1 MDQAEFERRRAAQIK
16 ALKAVDETTEMQR
29 GNCELCAMEYQI
41 EGIKPLGSCLRC
53 ETYKERYR
61 RVVHRVVFKRL
72 PAKYRMKDKT
82 DKIKRFK
89 SACMGI
95 AEWIE
100 DRQHSGPSRS
110 LTDGT

>member
-1 MDQAEFERRRAAQIK
+1 MDQSEFETRRSAQKK
-16 ALKAVDETTEMQR
+16 ALKAVDEKRGMQR
-29 GNCELCAMEYQI
+29 GNCELCAMEYHI

-53 ETYKERYR
+53 ETYKERDR
-61 RVVHRVVFKRL
+61 RCSRIVFKRL
-72 PAKYRMKDKT
+72 PAKYRMKDKA

-100 DRQHSGPSRS
+100 DRQRSGPSRS